1 MSDGMDPG
9 TADETGAA
17 EPGPGAFPGNAPAPP
32 PSAAPPMAPPPMPPQ
47 SMPPPPMPPPPMPP
61 PPMPP
66 PPQYPGAGAPGQYP
80 GSYPPPS
87 PQWESGTSG
96 PVYATWGIRVG
107 AYLIDFAIFV
117 VVTLVLVLLTRHSN
131 TLEVHFMMKRGANR
145 RRNVSALPFLIS
157 ALLYLV
163 YGTVLCGSRRGQ
175 TVGMMAV
182 GVRAV
187 RDGSLERLGYAR
199 AGVRAVVEGVLRSLA
214 LLSPFLILVWFLDML
229 YPLWDQ
235 KRQTLHDKAGGG
247 VVLRGQPPVGWQQGD
262 RLQGPGG
269 ITPV

>member
-9 TADETGAA
+9 TVDDTGGMT
-17 EPGPGAFPGNAPAPP
+17 EPGPGAFPGNAPPP
-32 PSAAPPMAPPPMPPQ
+32 SPSAAPPVAPP
-47 SMPPPPMPPPPMPP
+47 SVPPPMPP

-66 PPQYPGAGAPGQYP
+66 PPQYPSVGAPGQYP

-87 PQWESGTSG
+87 PQSESGPPG
-96 PVYATWGIRVG
+96 PIYATWGIRVG

-117 VVTLVLVLLTRHSN
+117 VVTLVLVLMMRHSN
-131 TLEVHFMMKRGANR
+131 TLEFHFMMKRGANR
-145 RRNVSALPFLIS
+145 RRHISALPFLIS
-157 ALLYLV
+157 GVLYLV

-187 RDGSLERLGYAR
+187 RDSSLERLGYAR
-199 AGVRAVVEGVLRSLA
+199 AGIRAIVEGVLRALA

-235 KRQTLHDKAGGG
+235 KRQTLHDKAGGA
-247 VVLRGQPPVGWQQGD
+247 VVLRGQPPVRWRQRD